1 MWQDQIHARYLT
13 SVFIGNSTSIDL
25 DKKFEKIQ
33 KYLPAPNL
41 LQVSMDGPSVNWKMY
56 DNFATAF
63 STEHNC
69 NFLKSVVTCI
79 IIVKSAS
86 KNGATA
92 TC

>member
-1 MWQDQIHARYLT
+1 
-13 SVFIGNSTSIDL
+13 
-25 DKKFEKIQ
+25 
-33 KYLPAPNL
+33 
-41 LQVSMDGPSVNWKMY
+41 MDGPSVNWKMY

-79 IIVKSAS
+79 IIVKGAS